1 MSLQAFQGTQ
11 QIMFA
16 VHPDDVAFVIG
27 KGGKT
32 IKTIKHKS
40 GAYVQIQQ
48 PRPDLGRPMPWF
60 DVIGSPGQC
69 ARATQLLGEI
79 ASESERRRLGQ
90 APRKPHSKT
99 GKGKGQKHRR
109 SGAKN
114 THGHKHK
121 AKGHSVKTKD
131 CRYWTSKGNCTRGDS
146 CAFIHDPAKK
156 GSDMTPVLAEVPKQ
170 KKKKIF
176 IVQDSS
182 GVSKSP
188 NYSAESPSY
197 SPESPSYSPE
207 SPNYSAESPSYSPES
222 PSYSPESPNYSS
234 ESPQFNVEASSKF
247 NFPDSSDLHLESP
260 QDTTPAVVA

>member
-27 KGGKT
+27 KSGKT

-90 APRKPHSKT
+90 VPRKPHPKA
-99 GKGKGQKHRR
+99 GKGKD
-109 SGAKN
+109 
-114 THGHKHK
+114 HGHKHRHSGGKKPHGHRHK
-121 AKGHSVKTKD
+121 AKGLSVKTKD

-146 CAFIHDPAKK
+146 CTFIHDPAKK
-156 GSDMTPVLAEVPKQ
+156 GSDVAPILAEVPKQ
-170 KKKKIF
+170 KKKKIV
-176 IVQDSS
+176 IVEDSS
-182 GVSKSP
+182 AVSK
-188 NYSAESPSY
+188 SPSY

-207 SPNYSAESPSYSPES
+207 SPNYSAESPSHASKS
-222 PSYSPESPNYSS
+222 PSYSAESPL
-234 ESPQFNVEASSKF
+234 FNVEASSKF
-247 NFPDSSDLHLESP
+247 SFPVDSGDLREGSR